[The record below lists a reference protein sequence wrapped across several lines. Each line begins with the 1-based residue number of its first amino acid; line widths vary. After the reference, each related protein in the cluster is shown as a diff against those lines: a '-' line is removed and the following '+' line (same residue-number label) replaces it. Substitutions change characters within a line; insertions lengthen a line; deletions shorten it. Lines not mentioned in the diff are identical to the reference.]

1 MTTAAAT
8 ASLRLPAA
16 FLGALHD
23 ATSRDRSPAEA
34 AALLREVGYAAGP
47 GFAAAFAD
55 WLTAQDAPTA
65 ADELDAER
73 YWSALSDFFEAFG
86 WGALQLER
94 PHAGVG
100 ALDAE
105 AWVEADARGA
115 HHSGCHVSTGVLA
128 ELLRRATGTEDGAE
142 IAVLEA
148 ECRGRGDARCRFLF
162 GSPAALEAVYAAL
175 REGDATADDAL
186 ARLG

>member
-162 GSPAALEAVYAAL
+162 GSPVALEAVYAAL